1 MSGFV
6 AVAVAD
12 NDQVNVNDIRRLG
25 AFVASAFGRNQP
37 GIATTGLPKSAK
49 THTPVLF
56 HASYSVPLSAAAQRV
71 HAMNS

>member
-37 GIATTGLPKSAK
+37 GIATTVSPEERQFLGHHLLGRMDQAE
-49 THTPVLF
+49 T
-56 HASYSVPLSAAAQRV
+56 RIG
-71 HAMNS
+71 

>member
-37 GIATTGLPKSAK
+37 GIATTGSPEERE
-49 THTPVLF
+49 F
-56 HASYSVPLSAAAQRV
+56 RQSVTV
-71 HAMNS
+71 

>member
-37 GIATTGLPKSAK
+37 GIATTGSPEERGILRS
-49 THTPVLF
+49 
-56 HASYSVPLSAAAQRV
+56 SWRRV
-71 HAMNS
+71 HLACREVVRRGRL

>member
-37 GIATTGLPKSAK
+37 GIATTGSPEERYYPACQLK
-49 THTPVLF
+49 
-56 HASYSVPLSAAAQRV
+56 HATAYPLKP
-71 HAMNS
+71 